1 MTEEQKCK
9 LVEIDRQESRRGKN
23 FMKRMKARCD
33 TEYPTS
39 RRTTQ
44 NLIDNARKFKKE
56 RSGRRAEPENRD
68 ETEVQQ
74 WESIGWTT
82 EMKIVLV
89 MLDKDERAKGRRFMK
104 RDKDRWD
111 MKYPEHESASCQKLK
126 SNAARFKKDSETKN
140 LILVRRKEEVQVVEV
155 GTENNPEK
163 EGNIVEPFVDNDEEE
178 QITGDGEVLENV
190 LIRNNEEL
198 SEK

>member
-1 MTEEQKCK
+1 
-9 LVEIDRQESRRGKN
+9 
-23 FMKRMKARCD
+23 
-33 TEYPTS
+33 
-39 RRTTQ
+39 
-44 NLIDNARKFKKE
+44 
-56 RSGRRAEPENRD
+56 
-68 ETEVQQ
+68 
-74 WESIGWTT
+74 
-82 EMKIVLV
+82 
-89 MLDKDERAKGRRFMK
+89 MLDKDKRVKGRGFMK
-104 RDKDRWD
+104 RVKDRWD